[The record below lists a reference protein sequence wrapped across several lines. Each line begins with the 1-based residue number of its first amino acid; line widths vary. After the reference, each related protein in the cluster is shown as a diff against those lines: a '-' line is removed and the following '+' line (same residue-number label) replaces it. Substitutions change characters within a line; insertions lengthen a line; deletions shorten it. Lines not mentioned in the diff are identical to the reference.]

1 MSHQDD
7 RRDEEGVAGIAGSM
21 RSEDVAHILAPEIIV
36 TPAATHTAM
45 CVLVGKDGR
54 VQGLAPHA
62 TAGTLGVPIDGLPRR
77 ALLPGFVNA
86 HSHVFQRLLRGR
98 TQRGFAGRD
107 SFWT

>member
-45 CVLVGKDGR
+45 CVLVGKLLISARENTVGR
-54 VQGLAPHA
+54 A
-62 TAGTLGVPIDGLPRR
+62 TMPSTVMRQSTKPAACRR
-77 ALLPGFVNA
+77 
-86 HSHVFQRLLRGR
+86 
-98 TQRGFAGRD
+98 
-107 SFWT
+107 